1 MIISIYSRV
10 RRLQKHLY
18 KRLGY
23 SQIHLPVL
31 GIEGI
36 AEHKPEMLLIG
47 CVDARLDPKSDIGIP
62 RGKALIYRN
71 IAALVAGKD
80 GGSGDR
86 LSVAAALE
94 FAINSMHVQKIVVM
108 GHTGCG
114 GIAAFLQ
121 GDHEDTHHIYD
132 YLKPLE
138 QVRVEA
144 VRKGETVDE
153 QARNMEKAAVAFS
166 LENLMSYEV
175 VMAAVQAGKLQLQGW
190 VIDTGNRLI
199 WEMDPVTGK
208 FNPMG
213 AGIKRKSTRTR
224 SSALS

>member
-1 MIISIYSRV
+1 MIISIYSRI
-10 RRLQKHLY
+10 RRLQKNLY

-23 SQIHLPVL
+23 SLANRPAL
-31 GIEGI
+31 GVEGI
-36 AEHKPEMLLIG
+36 ADHEPEMLLIG
-47 CVDARLDPKSDIGIP
+47 CVDARLDPRKDIGIP
-62 RGKALIYRN
+62 HGKALIYRN

-80 GGSGDR
+80 GGAGDR

-94 FAINSMHVQKIVVM
+94 FAVNSMHVQKIVVM

-121 GDHEDTHHIYD
+121 GDHEETHHIYD

-138 QVRVEA
+138 SVRAEA
-144 VRKGETVDE
+144 ENKGGNKEK
-153 QARNMEKAAVAFS
+153 QAREMEKAAVAFS
-166 LENLMSYEV
+166 LENLMSYE
-175 VMAAVQAGKLQLQGW
+175 AVANAVEQGKLQLQGW

-199 WEMDPVTGK
+199 WEMDPATGD

-213 AGIKRKSTRTR
+213 AGIKRNTTNK
-224 SSALS
+224 

>member
-1 MIISIYSRV
+1 MIISIYSRI
-10 RRLQKHLY
+10 RRLQKNLY
-18 KRLGY
+18 ARLGY
-23 SQIHLPVL
+23 SEENIPVL
-31 GIEGI
+31 GVEGI
-36 AEHKPEMLLIG
+36 AEHQPEMLLIG
-47 CVDARLDPKSDIGIP
+47 CVDARLDPKMDIGIP

-94 FAINSMHVQKIVVM
+94 FAVNRMRVQKIVVM

-114 GIAAFLQ
+114 GIKAFLQ

-138 QVRVEA
+138 RVRIKGQTEEA
-144 VRKGETVDE
+144 

-175 VMAAVQAGKLQLQGW
+175 VASAVAEKRLQLQGW

-199 WEMDPVTGK
+199 WEMDPATGN

-213 AGIKRKSTRTR
+213 LRVKRKS
-224 SSALS
+224 